1 MSVKKRKPVVI
12 DTNVIVSGFLDD
24 SGSYPAKIIDA
35 WLFGRIFVAVSHEL
49 KQELNQVFKK
59 PYIIEVLQPQ
69 KSIKPVLGRLFN
81 KAFMVSPKPIDE
93 IIFPDE
99 TDHFLLEL
107 AVSAKA
113 SVIVTGDKKLLSAK
127 KTKGIQILSSKQFCL
142 KFKITKEKT

>member
-1 MSVKKRKPVVI
+1 MVSVKKRKPVVI

-24 SGSYPAKIIDA
+24 SDYSYPAKIIDA
-35 WLFGRIFVAVSHEL
+35 WLFDRILVAVSHEL

-59 PYIIEVLQPQ
+59 PYIVQVLQNQKPI
-69 KSIKPVLGRLFN
+69 KSILGRLFN
-81 KAFMVSPKPIDE
+81 KALMISPKPIDE

-127 KTKGIQILSSKQFCL
+127 KAKGIQILSSKQFCL
-142 KFKITKEKT
+142 KFKIT

>member
-1 MSVKKRKPVVI
+1 MSAKKRKPVVI

-24 SGSYPAKIIDA
+24 SDSYPAKIIDA
-35 WLFGRIFVAVSHEL
+35 WLFDRILVVVSHEL

-59 PYIIEVLQPQ
+59 PYIVQVLQNQKPI
-69 KSIKPVLGRLFN
+69 KSILGRLFN
-81 KAFMVSPKPIDE
+81 KALMISPKPIDE
-93 IIFPDE
+93 IIFSDE

-127 KTKGIQILSSKQFCL
+127 KAKGIQILNSKQFCL
-142 KFKITKEKT
+142 KFKIT